1 MDQAIMGEITVA
13 SKAPSQFESL
23 RTTIPMSVVRQLKI
37 KAGDK
42 LDWEF
47 AFDGEN
53 MYIKLKKITE

>member
-1 MDQAIMGEITVA
+1 MGEITIA
-13 SKAPSQFESL
+13 SKASSQFESL

-53 MYIKLKKITE
+53 IYVKLRKIPE

>member
-1 MDQAIMGEITVA
+1 MNQVMGEITIA
-13 SKAPSQFESL
+13 SKASSQFESL

-37 KAGDK
+37 KVGDK

-53 MYIKLKKITE
+53 MYVKLKKITE